1 MPDQQSPISTGISG
15 SFPEGLAPDETDV
28 TSCILF
34 WHVVLSLCHQEI
46 GSNSSAPASRLAL
59 VICPQPREGSGRDAS
74 GFLELGKLAV
84 CQRGQ
89 LLPWLACR
97 IMLFKFVYENIT
109 GYIILMDRHPLW
121 TLFVELEILM
131 LNLAV
136 GCLHDWCREDRELP
150 LNSFNSVLQSNGTTS
165 SSSHLSLQKYPNH
178 LTKTH
183 LNFPNIQRNHTPKD
197 SEPAETK
204 TLCR

>member
-1 MPDQQSPISTGISG
+1 MGETLQDFWSWESWQSAR
-15 SFPEGLAPDETDV
+15 EGN
-28 TSCILF
+28 CF
-34 WHVVLSLCHQEI
+34 RGWHVE
-46 GSNSSAPASRLAL
+46 
-59 VICPQPREGSGRDAS
+59 
-74 GFLELGKLAV
+74 
-84 CQRGQ
+84 
-89 LLPWLACR
+89 

-121 TLFVELEILM
+121 SLFVELEALM
-131 LNLAV
+131 LSLAV
-136 GCLHDWCREDRELP
+136 GCLHDWCREDRALP

-165 SSSHLSLQKYPNH
+165 SSSHLSLQRYPNH